1 MAETGDSI
9 PANTITIAVDSSNS
23 SQETNHSQNN
33 DSSGMHLI
41 SILLNEN
48 NYIPWNR
55 SMKLA
60 LGAKDKL
67 GYINGENA
75 EPASTAKEYK
85 LWKKTDCLIA
95 AWILK
100 SISKEHAEG
109 FIYCSF
115 AKDLWEEIQERLG
128 ESNGPLE
135 YQIQLEI
142 NNLKQVCQKLTIL
155 LRKKVPILL
164 PTILN
169 SAI

>member
-85 LWKKTDCLIA
+85 LLFQRSMQRDSSIA
-95 AWILK
+95 A
-100 SISKEHAEG
+100 
-109 FIYCSF
+109 
-115 AKDLWEEIQERLG
+115 
-128 ESNGPLE
+128 
-135 YQIQLEI
+135 
-142 NNLKQVCQKLTIL
+142 L
-155 LRKKVPILL
+155 LRIYGKKYKKGLERVMVLWNIKF
-164 PTILN
+164 
-169 SAI
+169 S